1 MLQDA
6 TAIQGKQLSALLIQ
20 LILLAELE
28 EDGVRIAMTLIDTK
42 GFGDN
47 IDNEYW

>member
-1 MLQDA
+1 MRVDLELA
-6 TAIQGKQLSALLIQ
+6 GIRLALT
-20 LILLAELE
+20 
-28 EDGVRIAMTLIDTK
+28 VIDTK